1 MANNLTLQVLFNI
14 EKKYSH
20 KETAKIVGEAL
31 NLVFEKDD
39 SGRWE
44 EYPAYMSIIMG
55 IELALLAP
63 PEPEFDLREE
73 PEDIYQLTSRDH
85 TPYTENSAEV
95 DLSTYLATIIESKTG
110 LKCVQI
116 S

>member
-1 MANNLTLQVLFNI
+1 MFNI

-20 KETAKIVGEAL
+20 VETARIIGNAL
-31 NLVFEKDD
+31 NLVFEEDE

-44 EYPAYMSIIMG
+44 EFPAYISVIIG
-55 IELALLAP
+55 IELALLAL

-73 PEDIYQLTSRDH
+73 PEDIYQLTSRSH
-85 TPYTENSAEV
+85 ASYLENAETV
-95 DLSTYLATIIESKTG
+95 DLSAYLAAIIQSKTD

-116 S
+116 V